1 VKENGPHRGIADG
14 SSEVRTMK
22 NRAPAFFH
30 GLLILLIPVFG
41 AGEAN
46 ADQPDQ
52 ERIHESYVLTPGA
65 SVEVSGISGPVQIE
79 TGSGNTADVT
89 VTRSAPTHAELQC
102 GRVAIE
108 QTPRG
113 LRIRSETLCPV
124 DHAVQHVVLA
134 LPRWADLSLEFIAGD
149 VRIGP
154 TDGMVR
160 LNSIAGHV
168 ALAELRDASLMS
180 LARGIELT
188 VAGVGR
194 RGIHVISVVG
204 GIDLTV
210 RDGVEVLLR
219 SVNGR
224 VHSSSSGIRIARS
237 ENGSDY
243 RMMVGRGG
251 DPISIDNV
259 MGPVEVHRVD

>member
-1 VKENGPHRGIADG
+1 
-14 SSEVRTMK
+14 MK

-46 ADQPDQ
+46 ADQPDH

-65 SVEVSGISGPVQIE
+65 SVEVSGIAGPVQIE
-79 TGSGNTADVT
+79 TGPGDIADVT

-124 DHAVQHVVLA
+124 DHADQHVVLA

-168 ALAELRDASLMS
+168 ALAELRDASLIS
-180 LARGIELT
+180 LARGLELT

-194 RGIHVISVVG
+194 RGIHVISVTG
-204 GIDLTV
+204 GIDLGV
-210 RDGVEVLLR
+210 RDGVDAEVLLR
-219 SVNGR
+219 SVNGH
-224 VHSSSSGIRIARS
+224 VHSNSSGIRIARS

-243 RMMVGRGG
+243 RVMVGRGG
-251 DPISIDNV
+251 DLISIDSV
-259 MGPVEVHRVD
+259 MGQVEVHRAD

>member
-1 VKENGPHRGIADG
+1 
-14 SSEVRTMK
+14 MK

-46 ADQPDQ
+46 ADQPDH

-65 SVEVSGISGPVQIE
+65 SVEVSGIAGPVQIE
-79 TGSGNTADVT
+79 TGRGDTADVT

-154 TDGMVR
+154 TAGMVR

-168 ALAELRDASLMS
+168 ALAELREARLIS

-194 RGIHVISVVG
+194 RGIHVISVTG
-204 GIDLTV
+204 GIDLGV
-210 RDGVEVLLR
+210 RDGVDAEVLLR
-219 SVNGR
+219 SVNGH
-224 VHSSSSGIRIARS
+224 VHSNSSGIRIARS

-243 RMMVGRGG
+243 RVMVGRGG
-251 DPISIDNV
+251 DLISIDSV
-259 MGPVEVHRVD
+259 MGQVEVHRAD